1 MDKHKHK
8 QAKERT
14 MKSIALIL
22 LSLTLAI
29 GGQFLLKSGMN
40 QVGRIGSGD
49 VIYYKAMMLKTFTH
63 PYVLLGLLS
72 YVLSSISWLVV
83 LSRVNLSFAY
93 PFAGLGY
100 VIVMFISWR
109 FLNEPLSAVRLLG
122 AILICLG
129 VFFISRG

>member
-1 MDKHKHK
+1 
-8 QAKERT
+8 